1 MLLKKLGKEGK
12 KNKMTQ
18 FHKVRYKNFLSTGN
32 KFTEI
37 NLESHATNLFSGKN
51 GQGKSTFLDAITF
64 VLFNKCFRKINL
76 PQLINNIN
84 KADMV
89 VEITFGTGGK
99 EYRIVRGLKPK
110 IFEIYEDGKL
120 LNQNASSLDYQ
131 EVLEKQILKMNYKSF
146 TQIVIIGH
154 ATYMPFMKLS
164 PYDRRI
170 IVENLLDIDIF
181 SKMNVILKQRISA
194 TKEEIAGVSYNYDL
208 TKEKIKIHNSNLQS
222 SATTIE
228 SKIEKNLKD
237 ISATETQIL
246 VKKSQVDELQKEI
259 SDIQADEGRLKEIKD
274 KISKFSEYQITFKN
288 KIKTINKEIKFFEDN
303 DNCSLCHQDI
313 DTEFKTTFVSKK
325 NEELQ
330 EFTLGVEKSNGK
342 IKELED
348 ELDNI
353 IEQTEKISTS
363 NNAISKKSLEIKYLE
378 KEIAR
383 LQQENNELF
392 EQKTSNLKSIEDEFM
407 KLQKES
413 ESLSDERDSL
423 LNQQHLQALA
433 AVLLKDDGIKTKII
447 RNYLP
452 TLNKMINKYLG
463 MMDFFVNFNLS
474 ENFEEVIKIANRENF
489 TYNSFSEGEKLR
501 IDLAILFTWRELSKL
516 KNSANCN
523 LLILDEVF
531 DSSLDASGIDD
542 FLRIINTFGNKSN
555 IFVISHKDEILID
568 RFENTIKFEK
578 KNGFSKIV

>member
-1 MLLKKLGKEGK
+1 ML
-12 KNKMTQ
+12 Q
-18 FHKVRYKNFLSTGN
+18 FHKVKFKNFISTGN
-32 KFTEI
+32 KFIELD
-37 NLESHATNLFSGKN
+37 LEGHSTNLVVGKN
-51 GQGKSTFLDAITF
+51 GHGKSQVLDSITYA
-64 VLFNKCFRKINL
+64 LFGKPFRKINL